1 VTFNRARRAVRTLT
15 SELLRIPGVGPN
27 RRRAL
32 LRAFGSLQGVRDAS
46 PEDIAKV
53 PGFSKASAERI
64 LQVLRGEAEP
74 AAPEAITQEVAAPDA
89 ITQEVPAVDLPDSSE
104 VADHLR
110 PGGT

>member
-1 VTFNRARRAVRTLT
+1 
-15 SELLRIPGVGPN
+15 VGPN

-64 LQVLRGEAEP
+64 LQVLRGEEEP
-74 AAPEAITQEVAAPDA
+74 AAPDAITQEVAAPDA
-89 ITQEVPAVDLPDSSE
+89 ITQEVPAVDLPDPPASADE
-104 VADHLR
+104 VLR
-110 PGGT
+110 RGDT